1 MNIIIII
8 SIQYIH
14 NHYNHFNT
22 VKGESIVITTT
33 SFMANHSEVREIVNK
48 SADGRTLTLDRA
60 LDYDHLA
67 FSENFENSTNGL
79 GASTSSYKIAAGV
92 GLLSR
97 NIRIIGAEYPNQKKD
112 LYGSRI
118 IVSDYSNYDSTN
130 TILLYY
136 KGYARISNTEFVH
149 PGQFSR
155 NSGDDSKFGLFFNRL
170 LAYDEIRPS
179 YVRDSAF
186 HQCFGT
192 AIGTIRSSSIPIFN
206 NVIYY
211 TINTAMS
218 IQGLMSFENI
228 KY

>member
-1 MNIIIII
+1 M
-8 SIQYIH
+8 
-14 NHYNHFNT
+14 
-22 VKGESIVITTT
+22 
-33 SFMANHSEVREIVNK
+33 
-48 SADGRTLTLDRA
+48 DRA

-67 FSENFENSTNGL
+67 FSENFENSTKGL
-79 GASTSSYKIAAGV
+79 GASMGSYKIAAGV

-97 NIRIIGAEYPNQKKD
+97 NIRVIGAEYPNQEKD

-130 TILLYY
+130 TVLLYY

-155 NSGDDSKFGLFFNRL
+155 DSEDDSKFGIFYNHL
-170 LAYDEIRPS
+170 LAYDNVRPS

-186 HQCFGT
+186 HQCLGT
-192 AIGTIRSSSIPIFN
+192 AIGILRSSSIPITN

-211 TINTAMS
+211 TINIAMS
-218 IQGLMSFENI
+218 IQGLIRIYFENYI

>member
-1 MNIIIII
+1 MNIFINII

-14 NHYNHFNT
+14 NHYNHFKT

-33 SFMANHSEVREIVNK
+33 SFIANHSEVREIVNK
-48 SADGRTLTLDRA
+48 SDDGRTLTLDRA

-67 FSENFENSTNGL
+67 FSENFENLTKGL
-79 GASTSSYKIAAGV
+79 GASMGSYKIAAGV

-97 NIRIIGAEYPNQKKD
+97 NIRVIGAEYPNQEKD

-155 NSGDDSKFGLFFNRL
+155 ESADDSEFGIFYNHL
-170 LAYDEIRPS
+170 LAYDNVRPS

-192 AIGTIRSSSIPIFN
+192 AIGILRSSSIPITN

-211 TINTAMS
+211 TINIAMS
-218 IQGLMSFENI
+218 IQGLI
-228 KY
+228 